1 MLSSFARAVLIS
13 LLAAVSLH
21 GQTMTVAQRL
31 PLHKA
36 THGVEGWL
44 EVLTDARLSQNL
56 KREMWGVGDWPF
68 VLPQNDP
75 RSKVFAKQ
83 PPLNATLRVLDRQS
97 HVVDT
102 KKLEMP
108 LARISEEQIQ
118 GQHPT
123 FMVTVD
129 YSVGF
134 GSYAGLSTFLLDITD
149 GKLAWASAMDLA
161 SETTVPILLA
171 KTLKSDWKVIPFGPN
186 KDILRVY
193 CQPGDGADEFV
204 VGYVRYRFDGQRWI
218 RYERTQAGFWESDNP
233 FPPPDAFPLPDG
245 LRAQ

>member
-68 VLPQNDP
+68 VLSQNDP
-75 RSKVFAKQ
+75 RRKVFAKQ

-193 CQPGDGADEFV
+193 CQPGDGVDEFV

-233 FPPPDAFPLPDG
+233 FPPTEAFPLPDG